1 MSETYVNPV
10 DPPDE
15 PFELLDPDGR
25 PTGIVKPRH
34 AVHRDGDWHGAF
46 HVWIAWRD
54 GAGEPCL
61 LLQRRSR
68 WKDTMAGMV
77 DVSVGG
83 HYRAGEQPASRLG
96 RGDPARS
103 AVLRELREELG
114 LTVPVDAL
122 VPVGRRWV
130 ERAGVGWIDRE
141 VQDIFALPLPAP
153 PRGLAPD
160 PAEVEALLVVGL
172 ADLRALVAGERA
184 TAQVR
189 ELATRHGRQLAPP
202 CAVVLPPEQLVPDD
216 DGYWVRMAETL
227 LRLLEGAAAGWFEL
241 GRRAQGGGERG
252 GTWTR

>member
-83 HYRAGEQPASRLG
+83 HYRAGEQPGSRLG
-96 RGDPARS
+96 RGEPARS

-114 LTVPVDAL
+114 LTVPADAP

-130 ERAGVGWIDRE
+130 ERAGAGWIDRE
-141 VQDIFALPLPAP
+141 VQDIFALPLLAP

-160 PAEVEALLVVGL
+160 PAEVEALLIVELPG
-172 ADLRALVAGERA
+172 LRALVAGERE
-184 TAQVR
+184 TAPVWELPVR
-189 ELATRHGRQLAPP
+189 AQGRLGTP
-202 CAVVLPPEQLVPDD
+202 CQARLIVEQLVPVDD
-216 DGYWVRMAETL
+216 SYWERMAETL
-227 LRLLEGAAAGWFEL
+227 LRLLAGAPAGWFEF
-241 GRRAQGGGERG
+241 GRSARDGGRG
-252 GTWTR
+252 GSRWTS